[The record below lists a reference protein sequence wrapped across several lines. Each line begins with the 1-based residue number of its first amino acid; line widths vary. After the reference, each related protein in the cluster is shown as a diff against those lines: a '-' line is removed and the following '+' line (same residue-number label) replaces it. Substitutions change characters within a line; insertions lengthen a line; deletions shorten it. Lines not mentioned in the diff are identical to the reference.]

1 MWLNYY
7 WGREGIGNPVPLV
20 SPLRSICVREHS
32 INSEVEMLLVDDI
45 CSLAFVVMFFELCI
59 QD

>member
-1 MWLNYY
+1 MRLNYY
-7 WGREGIGNPVPLV
+7 WSREGIGNPVLSV
-20 SPLRSICVREHS
+20 SRLRSVCVREHS
-32 INSEVEMLLVDDI
+32 INSEVEMLLVNDI

>member
-7 WGREGIGNPVPLV
+7 WGREGIGNPVPLI
-20 SPLRSICVREHS
+20 SRSRSVCVREHS

-45 CSLAFVVMFFELCI
+45 ALWPL
-59 QD
+59 

>member
-7 WGREGIGNPVPLV
+7 WGREGIGSPVPLT
-20 SPLRSICVREHS
+20 SRSRSVCVREHS

-45 CSLAFVVMFFELCI
+45 ALWPL
-59 QD
+59 